1 MEEIMSNYEMWKKYE
16 REAIEDFNREH
27 PDKQVPVD
35 VSKTAYIKNLLI
47 GVGRSPEEF
56 AREVHVRVVD
66 TLNPLNWDLDNYIFI
81 VNDKKYELLFRN
93 REVRK
98 L

>member
-1 MEEIMSNYEMWKKYE
+1 MSNYEIWKKYA
-16 REAIEDFNREH
+16 RECFEEFNREH

-35 VSKTAYIKNLLI
+35 VSKTAYIKNILLEFR
-47 GVGRSPEEF
+47 RSPEEF

-66 TLNPLNWDLDNYIFI
+66 VLNPLNWDLDNYIFI

-93 REVRK
+93 YEVRK